1 MPPNLSEQGC
11 VEGVIVTPSGAQRSL
26 PALLLG
32 PYVVLGLSQVAEC
45 KVSTISPDTLQ
56 TIYFS

>member
-1 MPPNLSEQGC
+1 MPPNLSEQGS
-11 VEGVIVTPSGAQRSL
+11 VEGVVTPSGVQRSL

-45 KVSTISPDTLQ
+45 KASTISPDTLQ